1 MGFVTLDA
9 IESGIVKLPRVPVA
23 ENIAG
28 DEMPMFRDGN
38 DAGVQIGLPSA
49 RRAGAYRT
57 VDS

>member
-9 IESGIVKLPRVPVA
+9 IESGIVKLQRVPVA

-38 DAGVQIGLPSA
+38 GAGIQIGLPSA
-49 RRAGAYRT
+49 RRAGA
-57 VDS
+57 